1 MIKKVYIPVFIFV
14 LAAGYLIYDGI
25 THFDVDKIRGKDDVV
40 EIPFDPIKW
49 KQKKGDQY
57 VYRIGMFNELLYS
70 KELRQLTKTE
80 ILEKLGSPDRETD
93 NHLYYIISEKKL
105 GLWTLNQKSMVFKM
119 TEVDSVEWIKLHE

>member
-1 MIKKVYIPVFIFV
+1 MKRKGYIGVFIFV
-14 LAAGYLIYDGI
+14 IAAGYLIYDGI
-25 THFDVDKIRGKDDVV
+25 THFDMDKIRKKNDVV

-57 VYRIGMFNELLYS
+57 AYRFGMFNELLYS

-80 ILEKLGSPDRETD
+80 ILVKLGPPDREAD
-93 NHLYYIISEKKL
+93 NFLYYTISEKKL
-105 GLWTLNQKSMVFKM
+105 GLWTLNQRSMVFKM